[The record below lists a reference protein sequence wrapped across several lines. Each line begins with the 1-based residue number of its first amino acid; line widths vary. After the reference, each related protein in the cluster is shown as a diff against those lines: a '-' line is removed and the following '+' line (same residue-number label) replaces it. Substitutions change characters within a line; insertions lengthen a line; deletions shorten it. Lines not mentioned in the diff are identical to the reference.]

1 MYYTGYVIRNLTLAI
16 EDDLL
21 LEARKIALERRT
33 TVNQMVR
40 EYLAILVDRESRLR
54 KARSNLK
61 KAFERG
67 IVDVGDRNW
76 QREDLHAR

>member
-1 MYYTGYVIRNLTLAI
+1 VIRNLTLAI

-40 EYLAILVDRESRLR
+40 EYLATLVDRESRVR
-54 KARSNLK
+54 KARSNLQ
-61 KAFERG
+61 KAFKRG
-67 IVDVGDRNW
+67 IVEVGDRTW
-76 QREDLHAR
+76 KREDLYER